1 MPTLSLT
8 VLPAKQLKGGKNKVR
23 IAVAHNCQ
31 TRYIVTDI
39 IIDSPKEWR
48 NGQIVK
54 RDDASY
60 LNTRLRQKLNEVQ
73 LALDAVP
80 YPEGMSC
87 PELIE
92 TITATRKKESHT
104 LRTAFEEMMSFADVK
119 PTTAREYTH
128 SFNSIVKFIPE
139 NTRMKALTPLMVRNY
154 LKKRTD
160 ISQST
165 KQMHIALLSR
175 IINYCQQNKYTDYH
189 VSPTAKVLK
198 FKTVVRQNWLSP
210 DQVRFIR
217 DCPNEKKWC
226 RKFRDLFMLTYY
238 LGGINPIDLMKI
250 DFNEQKDRIKYV
262 RTKTNRAPKI
272 NPFVEFDIPDEAK
285 EIISRRIRPDGHLDF
300 FSNCY
305 YSSNLGEL
313 ARRFREVSGFDCLTL
328 YSARKSF
335 AQHAFQLG
343 ISESVIDYILG
354 HSLNAGRKSTIYSYI
369 KVTPAM
375 ATAAIRKVLDFIHG
389 NNNFD

>member
-1 MPTLSLT
+1 MPTVSLT
-8 VLPAKQLKGGKNKVR
+8 VLPAKALKGGKNKVR

-54 RDDASY
+54 RDDAAY

-73 LALDAVP
+73 QALDAVP
-80 YPEGMSC
+80 YPEGLSC

-92 TITATRKKESHT
+92 TITATRKKESPT
-104 LRTAFEEMMSFADVK
+104 LRSAFEEMMSFADVK
-119 PTTAREYTH
+119 PTTVREYKHT
-128 SFNSIVKFIPE
+128 FNSLVKYIPE

-175 IINYCQQNKYTDYH
+175 IINYCQQNKYTDYP

-198 FKTVVRQNWLSP
+198 FKTIVRQNWLTP

-217 DCPNEKKWC
+217 DYPNEKKWC
-226 RKFRDLFMLTYY
+226 RKFRDLFMLSYY
-238 LGGINPIDLMKI
+238 LGGINSVDLMKI
-250 DFNEQKDRIKYV
+250 DFNKQQELIKYV
-262 RTKTNRAPKI
+262 RTKTNRASKI
-272 NPFVEFDIPDEAK
+272 NHFVEFDIPDEAK
-285 EIISRRIRPDGHLDF
+285 EIIRRRIRPDGRLDLF
-300 FSNCY
+300 PKCY
-305 YSSNLGEL
+305 HSSNLTGL
-313 ARRFREVSGFDCLTL
+313 ARKFRDVLGVDTLTL
-328 YSARKSF
+328 YSARKSI

-354 HSLNAGRKSTIYSYI
+354 HSLNAGRRSTIYSYI

-375 ATAAIRKVLDFIHG
+375 ATVAIKKVIDFING

>member
-128 SFNSIVKFIPE
+128 SFNSIVKYIPE

-217 DCPNEKKWC
+217 DYQDSTKWC
-226 RKFRDLFMLTYY
+226 RKFRDLFMLSYY
-238 LGGINPIDLMKI
+238 LGGINPIDMMKI

-285 EIISRRIRPDGHLDF
+285 EIISRHVRPDGRLDLF
-300 FSNCY
+300 PNCY
-305 YSSNLGEL
+305 NSSNLTEL
-313 ARRFREVSGFDCLTL
+313 ARRFREVLGVETLTL